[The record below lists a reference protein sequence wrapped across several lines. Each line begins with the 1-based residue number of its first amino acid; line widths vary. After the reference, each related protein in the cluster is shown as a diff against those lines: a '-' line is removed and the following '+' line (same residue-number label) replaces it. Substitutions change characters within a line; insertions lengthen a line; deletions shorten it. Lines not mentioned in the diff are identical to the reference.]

1 MVRLFA
7 TVIMLAALSSL
18 SWANSINHIDSL
30 KQLEKSAPHDSI
42 RIKILSEIAIA
53 YSDSSY
59 AKSIDT
65 WKEALAIANSL
76 RNRQQMGDIH
86 HQIGYILY
94 QQGEFKNALQE
105 YNNALSVYNFIS
117 NKQEV
122 ARVYNDLGLVYKTW
136 GRYELAIENFIKG
149 LELFEE
155 LTDVEGMAM
164 VSNNI
169 GQIHFFR
176 EEYDKAISYF
186 STYLTINEQNKRPRA
201 VAGASNNIAAAYM
214 ELKNY
219 NQALSYYNKSLNIYD
234 SLKLTIGVA
243 ILNDNI
249 GMLQTN
255 KNNFNQALKHHFKAL
270 ELFNSLN
277 SQSRLSYTLKNI
289 GVAYYMLG
297 DYNNSDKYLLQ
308 AKDLAIHYQQKETE
322 KEIYYNLSN
331 VYKAKKQP
339 AKALEYYKLMT
350 AIKDSL
356 FTAETNKNITSIE
369 LQYEA
374 EKKERE
380 FRYIQQKLEQQKMFR
395 VITGSIILI
404 ILTLM
409 ILLIIDNNRKR
420 LLISKLYQRKHF
432 LMQTLEHCA
441 ENRLVQNE
449 PRENLPIQTTILPR
463 TADSQSDYQL
473 ITFNSPD
480 IKIIITLWSQAPEIP
495 LAIIK
500 AFLLNELPKNHNNNN
515 LKHPKHL
522 IELIQSKLLFTMDL
536 FDIKPQDILHTILV
550 VDCENRKVLFDSKAH
565 KLWVCKSSGTE
576 LIHPNSTISVN
587 SLRNSEPLLYAIT
600 NKNHPNAKAFDE
612 HLFKTTTTVSGNN
625 MQSKLEVINSA
636 LETWNLTEL
645 PSKQFLFLAV
655 SIDCNLSIG
664 ISNVGKLS

>member
-1 MVRLFA
+1 
-7 TVIMLAALSSL
+7 MLATLSCL
-18 SWANSINHIDSL
+18 GSWANSINHIDSL

-59 AKSIDT
+59 AKSINT
-65 WKEALAIANSL
+65 WKEALAIANKL
-76 RNRQQMGDIH
+76 RDRQQMGDIH

-105 YNNALSVYNFIS
+105 YNNALSVYNYIS

-122 ARVYNDLGLVYKTW
+122 ARVYNDIGLVYKTW
-136 GRYELAIENFIKG
+136 GRYELAIESFIKG

-155 LTDVEGMAM
+155 IPDEEGMAM

-176 EEYDKAISYF
+176 EDYNKAISYF
-186 STYLTINEQNKRPRA
+186 NTYLTINEQNKRPRA

-219 NQALSYYNKSLNIYD
+219 NQALSYYNKSLSIYD
-234 SLKLTIGVA
+234 SLDLTIGVA
-243 ILNDNI
+243 ILSDNI
-249 GMLQTN
+249 GMLHTN
-255 KNNFNQALKHHFKAL
+255 KNNFKEALKHHFKAL
-270 ELFNSLN
+270 KLFNSLN
-277 SQSRLSYTLKNI
+277 SQSRISYTLKNI

-322 KEIYYNLSN
+322 KEIYYNLCN
-331 VYKAKKQP
+331 VYEAKKQP
-339 AKALEYYKLMT
+339 AKALKYYKLMT

-356 FTAETNKNITSIE
+356 FTAETTKNIASIE

-395 VITGSIILI
+395 VITGSIIII
-404 ILTLM
+404 ILALM
-409 ILLIIDNNRKR
+409 VLLIIDNNRKR
-420 LLISKLYQRKHF
+420 VLISKLYQRKLF
-432 LMQTLEHCA
+432 LMQTLEHCI
-441 ENRLVQNE
+441 ENRLGQHE
-449 PRENLPIQTTILPR
+449 PGESLPILTTILPK
-463 TADSQSDYQL
+463 TVGSQPECQL
-473 ITFNSPD
+473 AIYNSPEL
-480 IKIIITLWSQAPEIP
+480 KIIITLWSQVPEVP
-495 LAIIK
+495 LTIIK

-515 LKHPKHL
+515 PKQPKDL

-536 FDIKPQDILHTILV
+536 FDIKPHDILHTVLV
-550 VDCENRKVLFDSKAH
+550 VDCENRKVVFGSKAD

-576 LIHPNSTISVN
+576 LIHPNSAISVD
-587 SLRNSEPLLYAIT
+587 SLKNSEPLLYAIT
-600 NKNHPNAKAFDE
+600 SSNHQNAKAFEE
-612 HLFKTTTTVSGNN
+612 HLFKTTTTVSVNN

-636 LETWNLTEL
+636 LETWNLSEL
-645 PSKQFLFLAV
+645 PSKQFIYLAV
-655 SIDCNLSIG
+655 SIDCDLPISIA
-664 ISNVGKLS
+664 NVGKLS